1 MCDKIS
7 RQFWGE
13 VLLGPSS
20 SINYL
25 RWQVSYHGNA
35 IIVST
40 IVLAGPQLAF
50 LLECCFSSLSKSYIA
65 VLQVTKASP
74 RVFPEVYRFQ
84 DLKLDHS
91 LSIFVCHFL
100 EREVCIINHLSEY
113 HLSYNSKQ

>member
-1 MCDKIS
+1 MCDEIS

-50 LLECCFSSLSKSYIA
+50 LLE
-65 VLQVTKASP
+65 
-74 RVFPEVYRFQ
+74 
-84 DLKLDHS
+84 
-91 LSIFVCHFL
+91 
-100 EREVCIINHLSEY
+100 
-113 HLSYNSKQ
+113 